1 MTLLKRIMIVSC
13 LGLPL
18 LATAQS
24 KSVPYTSAL
33 ANDADW
39 TTINANNDDQT
50 WQAVTSASD
59 FTGSGFTSGIKYR
72 YHSTNAADDW
82 YISPAISLEAGKEYK
97 VKYWYKTAGS
107 YDEKWTLYCATGNT
121 PEELSAG
128 TVIDDKDGKFGT
140 ITKSTQIFTPETSGD
155 YYFAFYAHSDKD
167 KLNLFITGFQIAEN
181 VFGPG
186 APTDVTVTRG
196 DDYALTATLA
206 WTLPTVDN
214 DGAPLPEGYTVNN
227 VTIYRDDTL
236 AATLDGA
243 ATTWTDTAETG
254 LTPGKH
260 LYEVQ
265 VTINDAPSA
274 RTGVTC
280 GWVGPIT
287 AQNIP
292 WDADIQTLSESD
304 FNDFYTK
311 LIGDV
316 STLTG
321 SYGWKRSSSSY
332 NGNEII
338 LSCASNKRADNW
350 LVLPKLVFPE
360 AGVYKLS
367 LNGKYSD
374 YDVNEVV
381 LDFYLGSEKTIENL
395 SAGLKGTIERMP
407 TAYVDRE
414 LYFRVSE
421 AGEYYPALY
430 ASGKTGSSD
439 LCIKS
444 MKIEK
449 SFETC
454 SQPTDLTVTDAD
466 GTVTISWTNPA
477 TNNMGT
483 ALSGNLSKIEILR
496 GEELIETITDEARL
510 AAGAEV
516 STTDTPAGNGVFTYT
531 VRPYFDGHEA
541 SGTPATVTSP
551 WIGDP
556 TQTLPYTTNFGTQT
570 ERSLFTAVGMSGNEG
585 TWTLSNDGAE
595 LETPT
600 GDGNTRTLNDLLMTP
615 PFDLD
620 EAYYKVTVSLKGGKE
635 AFPIKFG
642 LVADGDE
649 NHTLIN
655 PQTLPMTGYVMSSKY
670 IYLKADAAGKYR
682 LGILAEGEIANCANI
697 FITHLDVRE
706 QPVTPAVATDLTVTV
721 DPEDIYS
728 ATVTWKNPATCNIP
742 DVVPAITKVEILRD
756 DELLATVTEGL
767 VAGEMSSYT
776 DTGVGA
782 EHPGKHNYEVKAYT
796 GENTASY
803 NHPKVLSPWIGDA
816 VKAPYEPENFQ
827 DFETMA
833 VTGTRTWSINS
844 YGYAYF
850 WGTSTPTNAWLFSP
864 LMQVEKGAE
873 YEISIT
879 PYLMSEYYD
888 PVSFK
893 AFIGNAATNDA
904 MTTEVGTLT
913 GSQILTEAEPFT
925 FTVRGVDADEPAA
938 TAEGEGD
945 TATAFSVPAG
955 NICVGFY
962 ANELGECYVRN
973 FKFIQTVFPV
983 NPPSGIT
990 EIEAAADG
998 DATYYN
1004 LQGIRVLNP
1013 QGGIYIRVKD
1023 GRSQKVIIRK

>member
-414 LYFRVSE
+414 LYFLVSE

-430 ASGKTGSSD
+430 AS
-439 LCIKS
+439 
-444 MKIEK
+444 
-449 SFETC
+449 
-454 SQPTDLTVTDAD
+454 
-466 GTVTISWTNPA
+466 
-477 TNNMGT
+477 
-483 ALSGNLSKIEILR
+483 
-496 GEELIETITDEARL
+496 
-510 AAGAEV
+510 
-516 STTDTPAGNGVFTYT
+516 
-531 VRPYFDGHEA
+531 
-541 SGTPATVTSP
+541 
-551 WIGDP
+551 
-556 TQTLPYTTNFGTQT
+556 
-570 ERSLFTAVGMSGNEG
+570 
-585 TWTLSNDGAE
+585 
-595 LETPT
+595 
-600 GDGNTRTLNDLLMTP
+600 
-615 PFDLD
+615 
-620 EAYYKVTVSLKGGKE
+620 
-635 AFPIKFG
+635 
-642 LVADGDE
+642 
-649 NHTLIN
+649 
-655 PQTLPMTGYVMSSKY
+655 
-670 IYLKADAAGKYR
+670 
-682 LGILAEGEIANCANI
+682 
-697 FITHLDVRE
+697 
-706 QPVTPAVATDLTVTV
+706 
-721 DPEDIYS
+721 
-728 ATVTWKNPATCNIP
+728 
-742 DVVPAITKVEILRD
+742 
-756 DELLATVTEGL
+756 
-767 VAGEMSSYT
+767 
-776 DTGVGA
+776 
-782 EHPGKHNYEVKAYT
+782 
-796 GENTASY
+796 
-803 NHPKVLSPWIGDA
+803 
-816 VKAPYEPENFQ
+816 
-827 DFETMA
+827 
-833 VTGTRTWSINS
+833 
-844 YGYAYF
+844 
-850 WGTSTPTNAWLFSP
+850 
-864 LMQVEKGAE
+864 
-873 YEISIT
+873 
-879 PYLMSEYYD
+879 
-888 PVSFK
+888 
-893 AFIGNAATNDA
+893 
-904 MTTEVGTLT
+904 
-913 GSQILTEAEPFT
+913 
-925 FTVRGVDADEPAA
+925 
-938 TAEGEGD
+938 
-945 TATAFSVPAG
+945 
-955 NICVGFY
+955 
-962 ANELGECYVRN
+962 
-973 FKFIQTVFPV
+973 
-983 NPPSGIT
+983 
-990 EIEAAADG
+990 
-998 DATYYN
+998 
-1004 LQGIRVLNP
+1004 
-1013 QGGIYIRVKD
+1013 
-1023 GRSQKVIIRK
+1023 